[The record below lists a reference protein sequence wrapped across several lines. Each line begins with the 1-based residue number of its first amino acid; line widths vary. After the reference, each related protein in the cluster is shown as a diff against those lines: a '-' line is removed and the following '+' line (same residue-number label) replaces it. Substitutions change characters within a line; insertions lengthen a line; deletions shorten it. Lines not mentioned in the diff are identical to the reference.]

1 MEERC
6 ERLGIRGKGE
16 EGGVGCGVGESME
29 RDLVNGAEEG
39 DCEGVDVLTL
49 GVVVVL
55 GILPSGEVG
64 GVGRNYDGGCT
75 SGEGFWGVARWG
87 KGHKCCGSDPNREW

>member
-1 MEERC
+1 
-6 ERLGIRGKGE
+6 
-16 EGGVGCGVGESME
+16 ME

-64 GVGRNYDGGCT
+64 GVG
-75 SGEGFWGVARWG
+75 
-87 KGHKCCGSDPNREW
+87 